1 MDRYRNSLGYRIGHD
16 GEAMIVEGRD
26 DQGNIIS
33 IYDAQRGAS
42 QGLRCECKSE
52 LVAKQ
57 GDELSWHFAHANNQ
71 SGACAAATK
80 ATALRFIRKVLE
92 DAGAITLPEL
102 DQIVKVQS
110 IHSLVAEGY
119 GDFPIHTIKG
129 EPLTELAIVTK
140 LKKKSSASIRDRAQ
154 RKNVA
159 VMEIALHTFRSR
171 SDEEIAEAIIDDAP
185 RKWLHKGIGFY
196 TRTMKIPRDL
206 DAIRRGLGF

>member
-1 MDRYRNSLGYRIGHD
+1 
-16 GEAMIVEGRD
+16 MIVEGRD
-26 DQGNIIS
+26 DQGNIVS

-42 QGLRCECKSE
+42 QGLRCECKAE

-57 GDELSWHFAHANNQ
+57 GDELSWHFAHSNNQ

-102 DQIVKVQS
+102 DHTVRVQS

-119 GDFPIHTIKG
+119 GDFPIHTVRG
-129 EPLTELAIVTK
+129 DPLDELAIVSK
-140 LKKKSSASIRDRAQ
+140 LKKKSSASIMERAR
-154 RKNVA
+154 RKNIA
-159 VMEIALHTFRSR
+159 VMEIALHTFRSQ
-171 SDEEIAEAIIDDAP
+171 SDEEIAEAIIDIAP
-185 RKWLHKGIGFY
+185 RKWLHRGIGIHAQMM
-196 TRTMKIPRDL
+196 RIPRDI